1 MIQNEML
8 IRLFPTL
15 LEGLALFYLADHI
28 FAAKVSRA
36 RRYLANVCFYLLD
49 CCIIYLFQ
57 DGPYI
62 PLIKIA
68 MVCLLIAAWA
78 MYVYRV
84 SILNVI
90 FLAFFQFSYWFI
102 ADLLFVS
109 VASLI
114 WGDLI
119 NVLQNY
125 YLLYLVIKTA
135 ELVLIAAF
143 CRLFRRRRDIS
154 WQSTLRMLAF
164 PVCILWVVFYLF
176 FIAIE
181 APLYAA
187 KLLNCIPLLLA
198 ADIGS
203 LYLLGYLED
212 LQARADFDR
221 SLRQNL
227 QMVQQNMDSWK
238 DAFLEQR
245 RYTHDFQNKLAV
257 LRGLASRD
265 GTSAELQ
272 AYLDE
277 LLQNQPT
284 CTYCVDTHRPVADV
298 LLSQKQALARNHEIR
313 MTLDLDDLSAFP
325 LSDDDL
331 VIVFSNLLDN
341 AVNACCKIPVPEQ
354 RWILF
359 KAKVEDSTGY
369 LYVENATQDPVKI
382 IGSHVVP
389 SARTTSPLHGFGLKN
404 VLYVLDKNNAI
415 YHMDYR
421 EETHSFRLIA
431 QI

>member
-1 MIQNEML
+1 ML
-8 IRLFPTL
+8 IKLFPTL

-28 FAAKVSRA
+28 FTTKVSLA
-36 RRYLANVCFYLLD
+36 GRYLANICFYLLD
-49 CCIIYLFQ
+49 CCIIFLFQ
-57 DGPYI
+57 DGPYM

-78 MYVYRV
+78 MYAYRV
-84 SILNVI
+84 SILNAL

-102 ADLLFVS
+102 TDLLFVS

-135 ELVLIAAF
+135 ELVIIAAF
-143 CRLFRRRRDIS
+143 CRLFPRRQDIS
-154 WQSTLRMLAF
+154 WQSSLRMLAF
-164 PVCILWVVFYLF
+164 PVCILWVAFYLF
-176 FIAIE
+176 FIAME
-181 APLYAA
+181 TPQHAA
-187 KLLNCIPLLLA
+187 KLLNCILLLLA

-203 LYLLGYLED
+203 LYLLGYLEE

-221 SLRQNL
+221 SFRQNL
-227 QMVQQNMDSWK
+227 QMVQQNVDSWK
-238 DAFLEQR
+238 DAYLEQR

-257 LRGLASRD
+257 LRGLASRA
-265 GTSAELQ
+265 GTNAELQ

-277 LLQNQPT
+277 LLQNQPAD
-284 CTYCVDTHRPVADV
+284 YCLDTHRPVADV

-313 MTLDLDDLSAFP
+313 MTLDLDDLSEFP

-354 RWILF
+354 RWIRF

-369 LYVENATQDPVKI
+369 LYVENATREPVKI
-382 IGSHVVP
+382 IDNQVVP

-415 YHMDYR
+415 YHMDYHA
-421 EETHSFRLIA
+421 ETHLFCLIA